1 MADEVLELG
10 NIHGGTRMSTKK
22 GPGAGP
28 RTASLNLGRQ
38 VDAAIDVLARRRAG
52 LSGGPGRPGPSSFAR
67 PGFGNFARH
76 ELGSFGRASF
86 LGQLVPPSVKPVPV
100 ILGTVVGV
108 GFNSAASRV
117 LESPRVG
124 INANPLLARVL
135 LAGGGVLLHVLV
147 KSDFTLGFMVGQFPG
162 LIDAGVTALMDMVMG
177 ESPAVAGLHGQDLAG
192 VSREALAELQA
203 LRRRLESPGPM
214 SEAQAAQPQQLPMA
228 VRATAA

>member
-1 MADEVLELG
+1 
-10 NIHGGTRMSTKK
+10 MSNKA

-52 LSGGPGRPGPSSFAR
+52 LSGAGPRPGLGRPGLGHGGYPSSFAR

-86 LGQLVPPSVKPVPV
+86 LGQLVPASVKPVPV

-117 LESPRVG
+117 LESPKVG

-135 LAGGGVLLHVLV
+135 LAGGGVLLHVLA
-147 KSDFTLGFMVGQFPG
+147 KTDFTLGFMVGQFPG

-203 LRRRLESPGPM
+203 LRRRLESPAPM
-214 SEAQAAQPQQLPMA
+214 AEAQGAQAQQLPMA
-228 VRATAA
+228 VRAQAA